1 MRGAIKMLK
10 KILET
15 LVKGGRYSNKA
26 MASELGVDESLVE
39 QMIDKLLQMK
49 YIEKEKINSCSDG
62 CGCCSNKGCS
72 EANTHNVD
80 INVWR
85 VTEKGRVLISK

>member
-1 MRGAIKMLK
+1 MLK
-10 KILET
+10 KILEA
-15 LVKGGRYSNKA
+15 LARGGRYSNKA

-39 QMIDKLLQMK
+39 QMMEKLLQMK

-62 CGCCSNKGCS
+62 CGCCANKGCS
-72 EANTHNVD
+72 EANTNNID

-85 VTEKGRVLISK
+85 VTEKGKMVISR